1 MESVEGKMTE
11 LTEQMLACWMSA
23 WRITTLA
30 PKGHRVRWLS
40 RFHCRS
46 LALPRGMVLSQSAGW
61 AAVRAGRMW
70 PKYGQRGEPQNME
83 SWKPSSFALL
93 DTWPHP
99 LRIVRLV
106 RRSLCTIQ
114 GSTTDSYYG
123 TRRDPRS
130 QNCSDFFWDF
140 FCWRLEPEPQALSV
154 TRTRTR
160 FPCDQGEDFLFH
172 SNEEKNHCL
181 GHDRRQ
187 LFVFLQGHAR
197 YLAA

>member
-99 LRIVRLV
+99 VTDCKSCTEESLHDTRLHYG
-106 RRSLCTIQ
+106 LLLWN
-114 GSTTDSYYG
+114 TTG
-123 TRRDPRS
+123 PA
-130 QNCSDFFWDF
+130 
-140 FCWRLEPEPQALSV
+140 EPELLRFFLGLFLLALGARASSP
-154 TRTRTR
+154 
-160 FPCDQGEDFLFH
+160 FCDKDKDKVSLRPG
-172 SNEEKNHCL
+172 
-181 GHDRRQ
+181 
-187 LFVFLQGHAR
+187 
-197 YLAA
+197 